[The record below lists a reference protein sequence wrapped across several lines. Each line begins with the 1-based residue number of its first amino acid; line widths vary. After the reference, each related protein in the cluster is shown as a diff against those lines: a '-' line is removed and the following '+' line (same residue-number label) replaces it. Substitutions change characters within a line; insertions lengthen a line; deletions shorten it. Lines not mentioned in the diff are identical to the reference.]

1 MTIDRIGP
9 VDPVSK
15 LNKTENTSKVV
26 KKDKTDSI
34 TFSDEARNM
43 SEIYKATENVKKAPD
58 VRMDRVEEVRKKL
71 EDPSYIDSKV
81 VEKVAEEVMDLFGLS

>member
-26 KKDKTDSI
+26 KKDKADSI

-43 SEIYKATENVKKAPD
+43 SEIYKATENVRKAPD